1 MHRYEEAD
9 NNLTEVFLDV
19 VEKVFPQYQHFRFK
33 LLYDLK
39 KRVSQ
44 GKITLAS
51 IELPNP
57 KVKFFSRDKIA
68 VDGYDYLV
76 IVDKK
81 AWELSSEAVKPRLIR
96 HEMRHVFVSED
107 GSPKIVGH
115 EIEDFYAEIE
125 LNKDAPEWRRNL
137 SMLVSDIYDQ
147 EKIMLKEGKKKEIIE

>member
-9 NNLTEVFLDV
+9 DNLTEVFLNV
-19 VEKVFPQYQHFRFK
+19 VEKTFPQYQHFRFK

-44 GKITLAS
+44 GKLTLAS

-57 KVKFFSRDKIA
+57 KIKFFSRDKIA
-68 VDGYDYLV
+68 VDGYDFLV

-81 AWELSSEAVKPRLIR
+81 TWELAPEAVKPRLLR
-96 HEMRHVFVSED
+96 HEMRHVHMAED
-107 GSPKIVGH
+107 GTPKIEGH
-115 EIEDFYAEIE
+115 EIEDFYVEIE
-125 LNKDAPEWRRNL
+125 LNKDDPEWRRKL
-137 SMLVSDIYDQ
+137 AMLVADVYEQ